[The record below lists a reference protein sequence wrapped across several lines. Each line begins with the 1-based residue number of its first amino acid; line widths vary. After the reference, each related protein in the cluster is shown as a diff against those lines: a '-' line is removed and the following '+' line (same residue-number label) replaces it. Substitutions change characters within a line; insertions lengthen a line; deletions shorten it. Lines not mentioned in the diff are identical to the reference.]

1 MTAREQL
8 RVLVVDD
15 QDSMRQLLCAGL
27 RNLGIQHIHTAAD
40 GVEALAKLRARTID
54 LVLLDGEMP
63 RMGGF
68 ETLTAMRSDAVLS
81 KVRVIM
87 VTGRADTDFVQRT
100 AKLGIDGYLVKP
112 VTTVMLGARID
123 AAARALG

>member
-1 MTAREQL
+1 MAAREQL

-27 RNLGIQHIHTAAD
+27 RGLGIQHIHTAAD
-40 GVEALAKLRARTID
+40 GVEALAKLRAQTID

-63 RMGGF
+63 RMTGV
-68 ETLTAMRSDAVLS
+68 EALTAIRGDEALN

-87 VTGRADTDFVQRT
+87 VTGRADAEFVQRT

-112 VTTVMLGARID
+112 VSTVMLGARID

>member
-1 MTAREQL
+1 MAAREKL

-27 RNLGIQHIHTAAD
+27 RSLSIQNIHTAAD

-68 ETLTAMRSDAVLS
+68 ETLSAMRSDEGLS
-81 KVRVIM
+81 RVRVIM

-100 AKLGIDGYLVKP
+100 AKLGIDGYLIKP